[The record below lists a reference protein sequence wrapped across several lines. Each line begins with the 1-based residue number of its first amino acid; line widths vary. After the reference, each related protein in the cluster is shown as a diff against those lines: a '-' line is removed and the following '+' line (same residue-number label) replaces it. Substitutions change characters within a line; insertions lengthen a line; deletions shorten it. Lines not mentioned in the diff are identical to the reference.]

1 MKCSQCNRDFQ
12 ATLNLTSHGMILWSQ
27 SLAKL
32 EEVHLLMHQPV
43 THPTQADPNSTCLTT
58 QLASTTGQDF
68 FCVFVQYLAETLNA
82 AEVWLAQG
90 VRGQPHQ
97 LHTVALWRGDE
108 LKPNVTL
115 DLCETTWQMVMAS
128 RPLNPTDSQELAQ
141 KLSTSNAA
149 TVEAYIAIPLKD
161 QQQQAIGLL
170 SIISNHPW
178 HDLEQAKLLLSQF
191 TPRIVTELQRLP
203 RQPFSPITTAS
214 SSLQQQLQ
222 DTTETM
228 RKQKQQLDITNV
240 ALEREIQER
249 ISAEFNLLI
258 SGIRLRKQQAGLLEL
273 AQSQSIYNG
282 NFQEAL
288 AEITHLSCRTLN
300 VDRGGVWF
308 YQDDKTTLHC
318 AQLYETHS
326 NTYQQNIVFSQA
338 NYPAFF
344 AALKPERAMA
354 IRDARRDPRT
364 HELTADYFQPAGI
377 TSVLYAPIRFK
388 GQVLG
393 IISLEHT
400 QAANTRSFGNSTFP
414 RPHRSL
420 RDWAIEEHNFANYL
434 AHMTSLALE
443 SRDRKQAEEALKSS
457 QRWVQQIA
465 DASPNILY
473 LYDLVEKRNLYVNP
487 TVADILGYSA
497 SEIQNMSD
505 PFVQQLIHPDD
516 VDNLID
522 YYAQMAIGID
532 GDIFEIEYRLKHR
545 NGEYLWLVS
554 RDTVFSKTGSGLPQ
568 QILGT
573 ASDITEI
580 KQAEITL
587 KANEDFLNRV
597 INAVADPIF
606 VKDEQHRWTMVND
619 AFCQLMGAERHTL
632 IGKSEQDFLP
642 PAEAKASW
650 QNDRLVLSTGQES
663 DREETLTDPC
673 GKVHTLITK
682 KIALT
687 GGAQSLSGRAGLAR
701 DKDKSAAP
709 ALVGIMHDITERKQ
723 AEMALKQQ
731 VQLSAL
737 RADIGTALTE
747 AESLPEMLKRCAIAL
762 HNRLGAAL
770 ARIWTLNESESILE
784 LQASAGLY
792 THLNGQHGLIPVGQ
806 YKIGRIALE
815 QKPYLTNQLSGD
827 PNIHNPDWVQQQGL
841 TSFAGYPLTIK
852 NRLLGVVAV
861 FSRHPLSSV
870 TLDEIASIASG
881 IAVGIDRKRAEA
893 KLRAS
898 EASLATAQ
906 RVAQVGNWEWEIP
919 SGTLVW
925 SEELYRIFGR
935 DLYQKQPTYAE
946 LIQQIFPE
954 DRPLW
959 RRSIRQMMQSGQFS
973 EIDYRIVRSDGSVR
987 HIEARGEGVLDEQ
1000 GQVLRAFGTVID
1012 ITERKRSEEVL
1023 RQMADRERALSKVI
1037 QRMRQSLNLQTIF
1050 QCTTHEL
1057 RQAIES
1063 DRVVIYQFNS
1073 DWSGKFV
1080 AESVATGWKSLI
1092 DQQDN
1097 RLLDTK
1103 ASVNENTCIVKQLVS
1118 VEDTYLQETQG
1129 GVYSQGVSY
1138 LSVNDVYTANVSPC
1152 YLDLLEQFQA
1162 KAYITVPIFCGKQL
1176 WGLLSTYENSQSRQW
1191 EESEIQMMVQIATQL
1206 GVAVQQAELLET
1218 TRQQATE
1225 LQQAKELADAANCAK
1240 SEFLANMSH
1249 ELRTP
1254 LNAILGFTQLMEH
1267 DGNLSAEHQQYIE
1280 IISHS
1285 GEHLLQLIN
1294 DILEM
1299 SKIEAGR
1306 VALNENSF
1314 DFHRMLEALEEM
1326 LRIKAQSKNIK
1337 LIFEDYQAIPQYIQT
1352 DDHKLRQVL
1361 INLLG
1366 NAIKFT
1372 QKGYVILRV
1381 SLLEDSEYFIKENER
1396 IQLRFEVEDSGQ
1408 GIAPGELK
1416 QLFEAFSQTEAG
1428 VKSGEGTGLGLPI
1441 SQRFV
1446 QLMGGE
1452 IQVESQPGE
1461 GSLFSFE
1468 IQATVAAKIV
1478 APVEYSSHKILG
1490 LAPNQPTSKI
1500 LIVEDKLTNRL
1511 LLIKLLTNLGF
1522 EVREAANGSE
1532 AIAFWSSWQ
1541 PDLILM
1547 DMRMPV
1553 MDGYEATRQI
1563 KSQPLGQQTV
1573 IIALT
1578 ASAFEE
1584 DRKTILSIGCD
1595 DFVRKPFEEEVLLM
1609 KISHYLGVE
1618 YIYQE
1623 HPTGSLNGS
1632 QSTESDKAI
1641 TFTLEPDALLV
1652 MPTEWIQQLYIAAA
1666 QCSDLLTTELIAK
1679 VPAEHHHL
1687 ADALNNLVENFRF
1700 DKIMELA
1707 TLPQGDG

>member
-1 MKCSQCNRDFQ
+1 MY
-12 ATLNLTSHGMILWSQ
+12 
-27 SLAKL
+27 
-32 EEVHLLMHQPV
+32 QPV

-58 QLASTTGQDF
+58 QLAWTTGQDF
-68 FCVFVQYLAETLNA
+68 FYVFVQYLAEKLSA
-82 AEVWLAQG
+82 AEVWLAQ
-90 VRGQPHQ
+90 VIADKPHQ
-97 LHTVALWRGDE
+97 LQTVALWFGDE
-108 LKPNVTL
+108 LKPNVTINL
-115 DLCETTWQMVMAS
+115 SETAWQKAIAPRS
-128 RPLNPTDSQELAQ
+128 LTPDEGQKLAVQ
-141 KLSTSNAA
+141 LSTSSAT

-161 QQQQAIGLL
+161 HTQQVIGLL
-170 SIISNHPW
+170 SIISDHPW
-178 HDLEQAKLLLSQF
+178 PDLKQAELLFSQF
-191 TPRIVTELQRLP
+191 ARRISAELQRLP
-203 RQPFSPITTAS
+203 QPPILPITN
-214 SSLQQQLQ
+214 SLPLHQQLQ
-222 DTTETM
+222 DTTQTM
-228 RKQKQQLDITNV
+228 RKQKQQLDIVNV

-273 AQSQSIYNG
+273 AKSQSIYNG
-282 NFQEAL
+282 NFEEAL
-288 AEITHLSCRTLN
+288 AEITHLTCRTLN
-300 VDRGGVWF
+300 VERGGVWF
-308 YQDDKTTLHC
+308 YQDNQTTLRAC
-318 AQLYETHS
+318 QLYDNYS
-326 NTYQQNIVFSQA
+326 KTYQQDIVFSRT

-344 AALKPERAMA
+344 EALKPERAIA

-364 HELTADYFQPAGI
+364 QELTADYFQPAGI

-388 GQVLG
+388 GKVLG

-400 QAANTRSFGNSTFP
+400 HAPNTGSVGNATLSG
-414 RPHRSL
+414 PHRSL

-443 SRDRKQAEEALKSS
+443 SRDRAQAEEALKSS

-473 LYDLVEKRNLYVNP
+473 LYDLVNRHNLYVNP

-497 SEIQNMSD
+497 HEIQQMPD
-505 PFVQQLIHPDD
+505 TFVQQLIHPDD
-516 VDNLID
+516 LDNLTD

-545 NGEYLWLVS
+545 NGGYLWLVS
-554 RDTVFSKTGSGLPQ
+554 RDTVFQKTESGLPQ

-619 AFCQLMGAERHTL
+619 AFCQLMGADRHAL

-650 QNDRLVLSTGQES
+650 QNDHLVLSTGQES
-663 DREETLTDPC
+663 DREETLTDPS

-682 KIALT
+682 KIAFT
-687 GGAQSLSGRAGLAR
+687 GGSKDISGRDELAR
-701 DKDKSAAP
+701 DQPKSSVP

-747 AESLPEMLKRCAIAL
+747 AESLAEMLKRCAIAL
-762 HNRLGAAL
+762 QERLGAAL
-770 ARIWTLNESESILE
+770 ARIWTLNESEPILE

-792 THLNGQHGLIPVGQ
+792 THLNGEHGSIRVGQ
-806 YKIGRIALE
+806 YKIGRIAAE
-815 QKPYLTNQLSGD
+815 QQPYLTNQLSGD
-827 PNIHNPDWVQQQGL
+827 PNVHRSDWVEQQGL

-852 NRLLGVVAV
+852 DRLLGVVAV
-861 FSRHPLSSV
+861 FARHPLESV
-870 TLDEIASIASG
+870 TLDEIASIANG

-906 RVAQVGNWEWEIP
+906 RVAQVGNWEWEIN
-919 SGTLVW
+919 SGTLTW
-925 SEELYRIFGR
+925 SKELYRIFGR
-935 DLYQKQPTYAE
+935 ALNQNQPTYAE
-946 LIQQIFPE
+946 LLQQIYPE
-954 DRPLW
+954 DRPIW
-959 RRSIRQMMQSGQFS
+959 RKSIRQMMQYGQFS
-973 EIDYRIVRSDGSVR
+973 EIDYRIVHSDGSVR

-1000 GQVLRAFGTVID
+1000 GQVVRAFGTVID
-1012 ITERKRSEEVL
+1012 ITERKRSEETL
-1023 RQMADRERALSKVI
+1023 RQMAERERALSKVI

-1050 QCTTHEL
+1050 SCTTQEL
-1057 RQAIES
+1057 RQAIKS

-1073 DWSGKFV
+1073 DWSGEFV

-1092 DQQDN
+1092 QQQDEQ
-1097 RLLDTK
+1097 LLDTK

-1129 GVYSQGVSY
+1129 GIYNQGVSY
-1138 LSVNDVYTANVSPC
+1138 LCVNDIYTANLSSC
-1152 YLDLLEQFQA
+1152 YINLLEQFQA
-1162 KAYITVPIFCGKQL
+1162 KAYITVPIFCGKKL
-1176 WGLLSTYENSQSRQW
+1176 WGLLSTYENSKLRHW

-1206 GVAVQQAELLET
+1206 GVAVQQAELLEK
-1218 TRQQATE
+1218 TRLQATE

-1306 VALNENSF
+1306 VSLNENSF
-1314 DFHRMLEALEEM
+1314 DFHRMLEAIEDL
-1326 LRIKAQSKNIK
+1326 LRLKAQSKNIK
-1337 LIFEDYQAIPQYIQT
+1337 LIFEDYQNIPQYIQT
-1352 DDHKLRQVL
+1352 DENKLRQVL
-1361 INLLG
+1361 INLLS

-1372 QKGYVILRV
+1372 HKGYVVLRV
-1381 SLLEDSEYFIKENER
+1381 LLMQSLINIAEENDIIR
-1396 IQLRFEVEDSGQ
+1396 IRFEVEDSGQ
-1408 GIAPGELK
+1408 GIAPDEIK

-1428 VKSGEGTGLGLPI
+1428 IKSGEGTGLGLPI

-1452 IQVESQPGE
+1452 LQVESLPGE

-1468 IQATVAAKIV
+1468 VQATVAAEIENPI
-1478 APVEYSSHKILG
+1478 AYSTHKILG
-1490 LAPNQPTSKI
+1490 LAANQPTRKI

-1522 EVREAANGSE
+1522 EVREATNGAE
-1532 AIAFWSSWQ
+1532 AVAFYSSWQ

-1563 KSQPLGQQTV
+1563 KSQPSAKQTV

-1595 DFVRKPFEEEVLLM
+1595 DFVRKPFEEEILLM
-1609 KISHYLGVE
+1609 KISHYLNVE
-1618 YIYQE
+1618 YIYQDN
-1623 HPTGSLNGS
+1623 PKPSINGS
-1632 QSTESDKAI
+1632 QSDEPDEI
-1641 TFTLEPDALLV
+1641 PFTLETDSLLV
-1652 MPTEWIQQLYIAAA
+1652 MSREWVQQLHIAAA
-1666 QCSDLLTTELIAK
+1666 QCSDLLTTELIAQI
-1679 VPAEHHHL
+1679 PTEHHHL
-1687 ADALNNLVENFRF
+1687 SHALNTLVDNFRF
-1700 DKIMELA
+1700 DQIMELT
-1707 TLPQGDG
+1707 TLPPETEGETR

>member
-1 MKCSQCNRDFQ
+1 MKHSQCNQFSKPPIDNSSNRI
-12 ATLNLTSHGMILWSQ
+12 LTWTRSA
-27 SLAKL
+27 AKL
-32 EEVHLLMHQPV
+32 EGVHPPLMNQPV
-43 THPTQADPNSTCLTT
+43 THPTQADYDLTDLTT
-58 QLASTTGQDF
+58 QVACATGEKF
-68 FCVFVQYLAETLNA
+68 LCVLVQYLAVRLGA
-82 AEVWLAQG
+82 SEVWLAQ
-90 VRGQPHQ
+90 VVQDQPDQ
-97 LHTVALWRGDE
+97 LQTLALWSDGKHQQNVKINLSPTAWKTAMDPRTARKFGDH
-108 LKPNVTL
+108 K
-115 DLCETTWQMVMAS
+115 
-128 RPLNPTDSQELAQ
+128 LA
-141 KLSTSNAA
+141 KEISTSTAA
-149 TVEAYIAIPLKD
+149 IVEAYITVPLQD
-161 QQQQAIGLL
+161 AAQQGIGLL
-170 SIISNHPW
+170 SIISHQPW
-178 HDLEQAKLLLSQF
+178 TEVEQAELIISQF
-191 TPRIVTELQRLP
+191 TPRIEIELQRLP
-203 RQPFSPITTAS
+203 LNPPLPITH

-222 DTTETM
+222 ETTQTM
-228 RKQKQQLDITNV
+228 QKHKHQLDLANV

-288 AEITHLSCRTLN
+288 AEITKLSCRTLN
-300 VDRGGVWF
+300 VERGGVWF
-308 YQDDKTTLHC
+308 YNADRSVLCC
-318 AQLYETHS
+318 AQLYENTS
-326 NTYQQNIVFSQA
+326 NTYQQNIILSQTD
-338 NYPAFF
+338 YPAFF
-344 AALKPERAMA
+344 DALKPERAIA
-354 IRDARRDPRT
+354 IRDAQRDPRT
-364 HELTADYFQPAGI
+364 QELTTDYFQPAAI

-388 GQVLG
+388 GKVLG
-393 IISLEHT
+393 FISLEHT
-400 QAANTRSFGNSTFP
+400 QSFNTRSLNKNTFSGL
-414 RPHRSL
+414 HRNL

-443 SRDRKQAEEALKSS
+443 SRDRAVAEEALKSS

-473 LYDLVEKRNLYVNP
+473 LYDLARKRNLYVNP

-497 SEIQNMSD
+497 DEIQQMDNT
-505 PFVQQLIHPDD
+505 FVQQLIHPDD
-516 VDNLID
+516 VENLVD
-522 YYAQMAIGID
+522 YYAQMTIGID
-532 GDIFEIEYRLKHR
+532 GDIFEIEYRMQHR
-545 NGEYLWLVS
+545 NGEWLWLVS
-554 RDTVFSKTGSGLPQ
+554 RDTVFSKTEAGLPQ

-619 AFCQLMGAERHTL
+619 AFCQLMGAERHAL

-642 PAEAKASW
+642 SAEATVAW
-650 QNDRLVLSTGQES
+650 ENDRLVLSTGQES
-663 DREETLTDPC
+663 DREETLTDHS

-682 KIALT
+682 KIAFT
-687 GGAQSLSGRAGLAR
+687 GRSQSVAIGGGFSKEKGKSG
-701 DKDKSAAP
+701 SP

-723 AEMALKQQ
+723 AEIALKQQ

-747 AESLPEMLKRCAIAL
+747 AESLSEMLNRCAIAL
-762 HNRLGAAL
+762 NDRLGAAF
-770 ARIWTLNESESILE
+770 ARIWTVDEAEQVLE

-792 THLNGQHGLIPVGQ
+792 THLNGQHSSIPIGQ
-806 YKIGRIALE
+806 YKIGKIA
-815 QKPYLTNQLSGD
+815 QNQQPYLTNQLSND
-827 PNIHNPDWVQQQGL
+827 PNIHGSDWVQQQGL
-841 TSFAGYPLTIK
+841 VAFAGYPLTIK
-852 NRLLGVVAV
+852 NRLLGVVAI
-861 FSRHPLSSV
+861 FARYPLSSL

-881 IAVGIDRKRAEA
+881 IAIGIDRKQAEA

-906 RVAQVGNWEWEIP
+906 RVAQVGNWEWEIQ
-919 SGTLVW
+919 SGTLTW

-935 DLYQKQPTYAE
+935 DLHQNQPTYAE
-946 LIQQIFPE
+946 LIRQIYPD

-959 RRSIRQMMQSGQFS
+959 RRSIRQMMQVGQFS
-973 EIDYRIVRSDGSVR
+973 EIDYRIVRSDGTVR
-987 HIEARGEGVLDEQ
+987 HIEARGEGILDEQ
-1000 GQVLRAFGTVID
+1000 GQVVRAFGTVID
-1012 ITERKRSEEVL
+1012 ITERKRSEEAL

-1050 QCTTHEL
+1050 RDTTHEL
-1057 RQAIES
+1057 RQAIKS

-1073 DWSGKFV
+1073 DWSGEFV
-1080 AESVATGWKSLI
+1080 SESVATGWQSLI
-1092 DQQDN
+1092 EQQN
-1097 RLLDTK
+1097 AHLLDTK
-1103 ASVNENTCIVKQLVS
+1103 ATANENSCIVKQLVS
-1118 VEDTYLQETQG
+1118 GEDTHLQETQG
-1129 GVYSQGVSY
+1129 GFYNPGLSY
-1138 LSVNDVYTANVSPC
+1138 LCVNDIYTANLSPG
-1152 YLDLLEQFQA
+1152 YINLLEQFQA
-1162 KAYITVPIFCGKQL
+1162 KAYVTVPIFCGKKL
-1176 WGLLSTYENSQSRQW
+1176 WGLLAAYENSQPRHW
-1191 EESEIQMMVQIATQL
+1191 EESEIQMMVQIGTQL
-1206 GVAVQQAELLET
+1206 GVAVQQAELLEK

-1225 LQQAKELADAANCAK
+1225 LKQAKELADAANCAK

-1267 DGNLSAEHQQYIE
+1267 DGNLSAEHQQYIK

-1314 DFHRMLEALEEM
+1314 DLHRMLEAIEEM
-1326 LRIKAQSKNIK
+1326 LRLKAQSKNIN
-1337 LIFEDYQAIPQYIQT
+1337 LIFEDYQEIPQYIQT
-1352 DDHKLRQVL
+1352 DENKLRQVL

-1372 QKGYVILRV
+1372 PKGYVVLRV
-1381 SLLEDSEYFIKENER
+1381 VLVESPGNFITENDL
-1396 IQLRFEVEDSGQ
+1396 IQIRFEVEDSGQ
-1408 GIAPGELK
+1408 GIAPEELK
-1416 QLFEAFSQTEAG
+1416 QLFEAFIQTEAG

-1452 IQVESQPGE
+1452 IQVQSQPGE
-1461 GSLFSFE
+1461 GSSFSFE
-1468 IQATVAAKIV
+1468 IQATVAEAI
-1478 APVEYSSHKILG
+1478 ANPIAFSSRKILG
-1490 LAPNQPTSKI
+1490 LAANQPTRRI

-1511 LLIKLLTNLGF
+1511 LLIKLLTHIGF
-1522 EVREAANGSE
+1522 EVREATNGSE

-1563 KSQPLGQQTV
+1563 KSQPSGDQTI

-1584 DRKTILSIGCD
+1584 DRHTILSIGCD
-1595 DFVRKPFEEEVLLM
+1595 DFVRKPFEEEILLT

-1623 HPTGSLNGS
+1623 EVEESVNGS
-1632 QSTESDKAI
+1632 QSTASDEA
-1641 TFTLEPDALLV
+1641 TAFTLDPEALLV
-1652 MPTEWIQQLYIAAA
+1652 MSPEWVQQLHLAAA
-1666 QCSDLLTTELIAK
+1666 QCSDLLTTELIEQI
-1679 VPAEHHHL
+1679 PDIHHQLTH
-1687 ADALNNLVENFRF
+1687 ALNSLVENFRF
-1700 DKIMELA
+1700 DRIMELT
-1707 TLPQGDG
+1707 TLPSEDDR